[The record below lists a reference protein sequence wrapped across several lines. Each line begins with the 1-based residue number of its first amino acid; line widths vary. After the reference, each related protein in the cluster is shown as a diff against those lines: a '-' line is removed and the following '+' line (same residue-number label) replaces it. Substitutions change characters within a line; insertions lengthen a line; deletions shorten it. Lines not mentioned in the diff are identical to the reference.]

1 MGLQKAHSALASLGI
16 HHAWA
21 KLPGKSWE
29 STENPMAIPYPAS
42 RYDTYVWEW
51 RMLRS
56 YGERR
61 TATQKTAILWA
72 ARTSWWPLSAF
83 NAPMMASAT
92 TKHHHLRIR
101 LACSPLQLFTY
112 SFHLR
117 GWNPPHLDLIL
128 TILLLLLEL
137 TSLDA
142 IVILHTTIRCN
153 FVESFSSSY
162 ILKCLP
168 CFFGGNIVVSASRP
182 NGALPH
188 RTSGLFH
195 TAALHLYK
203 EPHDIQQLQQPSIHW
218 SQFHFLSS

>member
-29 STENPMAIPYPAS
+29 SYSDTIPCIGIHPSWYICL
-42 RYDTYVWEW
+42 RM
-51 RMLRS
+51 MLRS

-61 TATQKTAILWA
+61 FATQKTAILWA

-101 LACSPLQLFTY
+101 LACSSLQLFTY

-142 IVILHTTIRCN
+142 NAILHTTIR
-153 FVESFSSSY
+153 
-162 ILKCLP
+162 
-168 CFFGGNIVVSASRP
+168 GNLLNR
-182 NGALPH
+182 
-188 RTSGLFH
+188 FH
-195 TAALHLYK
+195 HLT
-203 EPHDIQQLQQPSIHW
+203 
-218 SQFHFLSS
+218 F